1 MSRSDNVV
9 KHNYWL
15 NQLFVLSPY
24 CRAVTV
30 AHLLQMSLAL
40 MYFREGNVFISVVFP
55 SKKVTFPYA
64 TLLSSSGGAA

>member
-9 KHNYWL
+9 KRNCWL
-15 NQLFVLSPY
+15 KQLFVLSPY

-40 MYFREGNVFISVVFP
+40 MYFREGNLFISLVFP
-55 SKKVTFPYA
+55 SKIVAFPHA
-64 TLLSSSGGAA
+64 APLSSSGGAA